1 MAKMFN
7 VSNSG
12 AANTEQPK
20 VNNPTPQPTP
30 PIADQELNLP
40 QAPRADLGHEPQ
52 VVSELNLPRA
62 PKVNGDGGA
71 SNGPISGSGTRPL
84 PKLDDIMGANKQ
96 APVPD
101 IAGLTSPGVNNDSAF
116 AEPVSQVNPAA
127 APQVQQQASEA
138 HTQQPINQQ
147 YQQQQMQPVQ
157 QYNNYDPTMGMAEA
171 YMQEQDEQEN
181 DEEKPKINKM
191 TIILIS
197 VVVAIGVAFAVVFI
211 MFGGLG
217 GASNDENSEQTAQE
231 SELVK
236 NVLDED
242 AYKAKI
248 KELDDSMAK
257 VLQTNSGKVSNLD
270 KDSAKSMAT
279 QYKNNKEAIDKS
291 VEELNKYEAP
301 EKYKDTNEAY
311 IKMLKDISA
320 VEDTLYN
327 TYNDYSN
334 NKIDETALVEKSGE
348 AFTKY
353 MSAMQKFGET
363 LNASD
368 AKDVYPSSAFNLST
382 SG

>member
-1 MAKMFN
+1 MFN

-12 AANTEQPK
+12 AANAEQPK
-20 VNNPTPQPTP
+20 VSNPAPQSTP
-30 PIADQELNLP
+30 PVTDQEPSLP

-52 VVSELNLPRA
+52 VVTELNLPKA

-71 SNGPISGSGTRPL
+71 SSGPISGSGTRPL
-84 PKLDDIMGANKQ
+84 PKLDDIMGTNKQ

-101 IAGLTSPGVNNDSAF
+101 IAGLTRPGANNDSAF
-116 AEPVSQVNPAA
+116 AEPVSQINPVA
-127 APQVQQQASEA
+127 APQIPQQASEA
-138 HTQQPINQQ
+138 YAQQSINQQ
-147 YQQQQMQPVQ
+147 YQQQQVQPVQ

-171 YMQEQDEQEN
+171 HMQEQDEQEN
-181 DEEKPKINKM
+181 DEKKPKINKM

-197 VVVAIGVAFAVVFI
+197 VVVAIGIAFAVVFI

-217 GASNDENSEQTAQE
+217 GTSNDENGEQAAQE
-231 SELVK
+231 QVSEK

-248 KELDDSMAK
+248 KELDDNMAK

-279 QYKNNKEAIDKS
+279 QCRNNKEAIDKS

-311 IKMLKDISA
+311 IKMLKDIST

-327 TYNDYSN
+327 VYNDYSN

-353 MSAMQKFGET
+353 MSAMQKFGEELDT
-363 LNASD
+363 HN
-368 AKDVYPSSAFNLST
+368 AKDIYPSTAFNISV
-382 SG
+382 SSNK